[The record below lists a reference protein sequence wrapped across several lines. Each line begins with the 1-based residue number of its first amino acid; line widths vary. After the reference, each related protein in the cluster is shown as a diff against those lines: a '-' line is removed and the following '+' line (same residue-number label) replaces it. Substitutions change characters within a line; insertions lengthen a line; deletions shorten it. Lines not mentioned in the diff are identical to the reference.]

1 MAGEMPL
8 WPRFPKATSVR
19 ESESLSTDEGPV
31 QK

>member
-1 MAGEMPL
+1 MAGTPL
-8 WPRFPKATSVR
+8 WPHIPKATSVR